1 MDEVHDRMADE
12 FFRLGTQ
19 SFGSDG
25 VEVQESPLCVH
36 DYRFRRRLDDRAEIR
51 VRGQARHRANIRTV
65 ACEARIRLPR
75 FHIVNLRCPRPVHK
89 PCSRGPRTVPRSP
102 RLEDATKTA
111 GLVAHELNN
120 LLTVININ
128 TEFLLESTSE
138 NPTSAEE
145 LREIQRAAQRASVLA
160 RRLLASSRREAFDPS
175 ATQTTKKRTPPR
187 GAKAKGSTDGKDRVT
202 ETVLLVEDE
211 AAVRGLAKRVLTQR
225 GYRVLEAADGAI
237 ALRLAAGHVG
247 EIDLV
252 LSDVDMPNLGGRGMV
267 EELKELSP
275 DMRVLF
281 MSGYPKEE
289 IFPEPARARRTPYLQ
304 KPFTAEALC
313 NEVRSALGYT
323 D

>member
-1 MDEVHDRMADE
+1 M
-12 FFRLGTQ
+12 
-19 SFGSDG
+19 
-25 VEVQESPLCVH
+25 
-36 DYRFRRRLDDRAEIR
+36 
-51 VRGQARHRANIRTV
+51 
-65 ACEARIRLPR
+65 
-75 FHIVNLRCPRPVHK
+75 
-89 PCSRGPRTVPRSP
+89 PRSP

-187 GAKAKGSTDGKDRVT
+187 GAKAKGSTDGKDRIT

>member
-1 MDEVHDRMADE
+1 M
-12 FFRLGTQ
+12 
-19 SFGSDG
+19 
-25 VEVQESPLCVH
+25 
-36 DYRFRRRLDDRAEIR
+36 
-51 VRGQARHRANIRTV
+51 
-65 ACEARIRLPR
+65 
-75 FHIVNLRCPRPVHK
+75 
-89 PCSRGPRTVPRSP
+89 
-102 RLEDATKTA
+102 
-111 GLVAHELNN
+111 
-120 LLTVININ
+120 ININ
-128 TEFLLESTSE
+128 TEFLLDSTSE

-145 LREIQRAAQRASVLA
+145 LREIQRAAQRASILA

-175 ATQTTKKRTPPR
+175 ATPTPKRRTPPR
-187 GAKAKGSTDGKDRVT
+187 GAAAKGKVNATERVT

-211 AAVRGLAKRVLTQR
+211 PGVRGLAKRVLTQR
-225 GYRVLEAADGAI
+225 GYRVLEAEDGAV
-237 ALRLAAGHVG
+237 ALRIAATHVG

-252 LSDVDMPNLGGRGMV
+252 LSDVEMPNLGGRGMV

-289 IFPEPARARRTPYLQ
+289 VFPEPARARRTPYLQ